1 MAEAGKSMSIGAVWV
16 GTTKSGKKKLSLKF
30 EEPIPAG
37 VYVTALFNDYKSAEN
52 QPDYKV
58 MPLESPGG
66 GGNKDG
72 DLPVF

>member
-1 MAEAGKSMSIGAVWV
+1 MAEAGKSIGAVWS

-37 VYVTALFNDYKSAEN
+37 VYVTALFNDYKTTEN

-58 MPLESPGG
+58 MPLEGGPGG
-66 GGNKDG
+66 EQKGG
-72 DLPVF
+72 DLPF